1 MEKVGSYLILR
12 QKTSQEATEEELLY
26 DVEDNK
32 SQMQLDLRATNRA
45 ITQAKRELL
54 KMKTLKVLDSNKIV
68 SKMDEIANLEAG
80 EKTLKELISELFED

>member
-1 MEKVGSYLILR
+1 MEKVGSYLSLR